1 VCDDK
6 EELEMTE
13 SFQQLLRRTVP
24 FAVAAFAAFTVLAC
38 NRESGSANSD
48 TTAAQGVSAAGD
60 SAANVRGTV
69 ASVSAT
75 DIAIK
80 TDTGT
85 VTIKITQPFQ
95 VYDREPGK
103 LADVKDNSFVGVTS
117 VKQSDGSEQATEIH
131 IFPEELRGMG
141 EGSRMMAQNPAGGR
155 MTNGAVSSS
164 RMTNGA
170 ASQSRMSN
178 GSVASANGSTYVV
191 QYAGG
196 SQTIKVPPKTPVTE
210 IKATSKTLA
219 PGNQVIIL
227 AKRGADGSLSA
238 NKGMLA
244 GK

>member
-1 VCDDK
+1 MK
-6 EELEMTE
+6 ER
-13 SFQQLLRRTVP
+13 FRQLWRRSSPLAITV
-24 FAVAAFAAFTVLAC
+24 FGAFAAFAC

-48 TTAAQGVSAAGD
+48 TTAAQGATAAAD

-69 ASVSAT
+69 ANVSAT
-75 DIAIK
+75 AITIK
-80 TDTGT
+80 TDTGN
-85 VTIKITQPFQ
+85 VTIKITPPFQ

-103 LADVKDNSFVGVTS
+103 LADVKDNSFIGVTT
-117 VKQSDGSEQATEIH
+117 VKQADGSEQATEIH

-141 EGSRMMAQNPAGGR
+141 EGSRMMARNPAGGR
-155 MTNGAVSSS
+155 MTNGAVSGS

-196 SQTIKVPPKTPVTE
+196 SQTVKVPSKTPVTE
-210 IKATSKTLA
+210 IKSTSKTLA
-219 PGNQVIIL
+219 PGDHVVIL
-227 AKRGADGSLSA
+227 AKRSADGSLVA
-238 NKGMLA
+238 DKGLLA

>member
-1 VCDDK
+1 
-6 EELEMTE
+6 
-13 SFQQLLRRTVP
+13 VP
-24 FAVAAFAAFTVLAC
+24 AP
-38 NRESGSANSD
+38 
-48 TTAAQGVSAAGD
+48 GD

-69 ASVSAT
+69 ASISAT

-85 VTIKITQPFQ
+85 VRIKITPPFQ

-103 LADVKDNSFVGVTS
+103 LPDVKGNSFVGVTT
-117 VKQSDGSEQATEIH
+117 VKQADGSEQATEIH

-155 MTNGAVSSS
+155 MTNGAVSDS

-170 ASQSRMSN
+170 ASRSRMSN
-178 GSVASANGSTYVV
+178 GSVASTNGTTYVV

-196 SQTIKVPPKTPVTE
+196 SQTITVPPKTPVTE
-210 IKATSKTLA
+210 IKSTSKTLA
-219 PGNQVIIL
+219 VGHKVVIL
-227 AKRGADGSLSA
+227 AKRGADGSLTA
-238 NKGMLA
+238 NKGLLA

>member
-1 VCDDK
+1 
-6 EELEMTE
+6 MTE
-13 SFQQLLRRTVP
+13 RLRQLSLRSGP
-24 FAVAAFAAFTVLAC
+24 LAVAALTAFTVLAC
-38 NRESGSANSD
+38 NRKSGSANSD
-48 TTAAQGVSAAGD
+48 TTAAQGVPAPAPAD
-60 SAANVRGTV
+60 SAVNVRGTV

-80 TDTGT
+80 TATGN
-85 VTIKITQPFQ
+85 VAIKVAQPFQ

-103 LADVKDNSFVGVTS
+103 LADVTDNSFVGITS
-117 VKQSDGSEQATEIH
+117 VKQADGSERATEIH

-155 MTNGAVSSS
+155 MTNGAVTGS

-210 IKATSKTLA
+210 IKSTSKTLA
-219 PGNQVIIL
+219 AGDQVIIL
-227 AKRGADGSLSA
+227 AKRGADGSLTA